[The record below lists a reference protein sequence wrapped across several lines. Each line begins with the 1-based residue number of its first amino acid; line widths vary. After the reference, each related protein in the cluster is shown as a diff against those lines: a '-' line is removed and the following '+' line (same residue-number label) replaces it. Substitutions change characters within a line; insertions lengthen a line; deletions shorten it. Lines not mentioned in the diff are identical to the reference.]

1 MFLKVMNQ
9 EEKEKFLELIYKV
22 ANIDGEY
29 AEEEEEI
36 IDNYKIELGI
46 KNMEE
51 TASLEELVDYFGIK
65 NSSLKKIVFF
75 ETVGLVNADDKFE
88 KAEEEV
94 LLLMHKKFGFD
105 DREYEKII
113 NIAKKLQSV
122 YDEVFELIFG

>member
-1 MFLKVMNQ
+1 M
-9 EEKEKFLELIYKV
+9 IYKV